1 MRICLTILFTFIFC
15 ILVLLPVFFSIKK
28 RWSEN
33 KKTEKIETESPI
45 EKRSLFLLDERSLQ
59 SQPMFWTVI
68 ALPLVVGAIL
78 WAFIAYQYE
87 WEISTSAYSS
97 LMKNAQFPFLIIALS
112 PILGAFVMYGH
123 RSIQTFTQINA
134 TNTQINTALT
144 QLETAKNQLETAG
157 NQLNEVKRK
166 NQVDIY
172 YAKRKHILDLFSLVK
187 SINDEKISM
196 PVSLYWK
203 VFYKKNEYEDEL
215 SESYY
220 SDIDEFF
227 KKISISWGNI
237 NDYLKKELILNFD
250 RERKFKLL
258 NELDSLFFILNE
270 DVNEL
275 KKYLFITSTDN
286 IKPFDY
292 TLQLSDLI
300 NGPATELERRIL
312 YDEISTEMQKIV
324 KDFVNLVYDI
334 SLIFLPYDVINNMFT
349 NSNKIYS
356 LEEDIRKYIKDNKT
370 EITCLELNLI
380 GDKLAAENQNPPE

>member
-15 ILVLLPVFFSIKK
+15 ILVLLPVFFSIKN

-33 KKTEKIETESPI
+33 KKNEKIEIESPI
-45 EKRSLFLLDERSLQ
+45 EKRHLFLLDERSLQ

-166 NQVDIY
+166 NKVDIY
-172 YAKRKHILDLFSLVK
+172 YTERKHILDLLSLVRGINEEKINMPFSLY
-187 SINDEKISM
+187 
-196 PVSLYWK
+196 LK
-203 VFYKKNEYEDEL
+203 VFRKKDDYKNE
-215 SESYY
+215 
-220 SDIDEFF
+220 
-227 KKISISWGNI
+227 
-237 NDYLKKELILNFD
+237 
-250 RERKFKLL
+250 
-258 NELDSLFFILNE
+258 
-270 DVNEL
+270 
-275 KKYLFITSTDN
+275 
-286 IKPFDY
+286 
-292 TLQLSDLI
+292 
-300 NGPATELERRIL
+300 
-312 YDEISTEMQKIV
+312 V
-324 KDFVNLVYDI
+324 KDIYFYE
-334 SLIFLPYDVINNMFT
+334 INEYIDKI
-349 NSNKIYS
+349 NSS
-356 LEEDIRKYIKDNKT
+356 
-370 EITCLELNLI
+370 
-380 GDKLAAENQNPPE
+380 